1 MTGSLSLTDLTN
13 LIEQGEVDTVVT
25 AFPDH
30 FGRLVGKRVTGE
42 FFLEETVAHGMHA
55 CNYLLTVDMEME
67 PMPGYALTRWETG
80 YGDFLGIPDLAT
92 LRVLPWVEKSALVLC
107 DLVSEDG
114 EPIEESPRRI
124 LRRQIERAAAM
135 GFAMMVGSELEF
147 YVFRETYASAR
158 RKRYRDMEPGSDY
171 LIDYH
176 LLDTSKDEPL
186 MRAIRNGMNA
196 AAVPVEF
203 SKGEWGKGQH
213 EINLRYGAALEMA
226 DRHTIYKNGVKEIA
240 RLHDA
245 AITFMAKWDAGA
257 AGSSC
262 HLHSSLWDTR
272 AERNLFAGG
281 RTQQPTELFRWF
293 LGGLIAST
301 RELALF
307 FAPSLNSYKRYQS
320 ASWAPTRLA
329 WAVDNRTC
337 AFRIV
342 GRGASLRVENRI
354 PGADANPYLAFAA
367 TLAAGLR
374 GIEEKIEPPPAFAG
388 NAYEATDVP
397 QIPTS
402 LREAAHAFA
411 ESAVAHAAFG
421 DRVVEHYALTARHE
435 LAAFDQAVTD
445 WELMRNFERI

>member
-30 FGRLVGKRVTGE
+30 FGRLVGKRVTGQ
-42 FFLEETVAHGMHA
+42 FFLEETVPHGMHA

-107 DLVSEDG
+107 DLVSEEG

-135 GFAMMVGSELEF
+135 GFAMMAGSELEF
-147 YVFRETYASAR
+147 YMFRETYGSAR
-158 RKRYRDMEPGSDY
+158 RKRYRDMAPGSDY

-213 EINLRYGAALEMA
+213 EINLRNGSALEMA

-240 RLHDA
+240 RQHDA
-245 AITFMAKWDAGA
+245 AITFMAKWDAA
-257 AGSSC
+257 ASGSSC
-262 HLHSSLWDTR
+262 HVHSSLWDAR
-272 AERNLFAGG
+272 VERNLFAGG
-281 RTQQPTELFRWF
+281 RTQQPTEIFRWF
-293 LGGLIAST
+293 LGGLIAATS
-301 RELALF
+301 ELALC

-342 GRGASLRVENRI
+342 GRGSSLRVENRI

-367 TLAAGLR
+367 TLAAGLH
-374 GIEEKIEPPPAFAG
+374 GIAKKIEPPPAFEG

-397 QIPTS
+397 QIPIS
-402 LREAAHAFA
+402 LAEATRAFD
-411 ESAVAHAAFG
+411 ESAVARAAFG
-421 DRVVEHYALTARHE
+421 DRVVDHYALTARHE
-435 LAAFDQAVTD
+435 QAAFAQAVTD